1 MPSSGY
7 IQVRC
12 FASKAQLPLEGVAV
26 SVTAQDGTAI
36 AFRLTD
42 RSGKTDS
49 IEVPTPA
56 FQDSQEPNPPE
67 QPFTTV
73 NIHAHLQGYEQVSV
87 TGVQVFADTGTLQE
101 LEMVPRSEFPD
112 YWNLTEDFITT
123 PQNL

>member
-7 IQVRC
+7 IQVRAY
-12 FASKAQLPLEGVAV
+12 ASRAQLPLEGVAV

-49 IEVPTPA
+49 IEVPTPP
-56 FQDSQEPNPPE
+56 FQESQEPNPPE

-73 NIHAHLQGYEQVSV
+73 NIHADLQGYEQVTV
-87 TGVQVFADTGTLQE
+87 TGVQVFPDTGTLQE
-101 LEMVPRSEFPD
+101 LELVPRSEFPD
-112 YWNLTEDFITT
+112 HWDQSEDFVTT